1 MRKWEDIVREEL
13 EEYES
18 ALPEGSLDS
27 WRALRDNPAPV
38 TAKHSPFGWAI
49 ASVVAAGIAAVLF
62 LRDSNV
68 PEEGIRI
75 IDQPTPPV
83 VNVVDT
89 SYSTV
94 TPEETEVAC
103 ETKPISVGKLIAQ
116 NNTETEE
123 LPAAKPT
130 ENSPLEQDRESTAPA
145 PEEVAADKPSALES
159 SPYIPENT
167 GAKSVSIKT
176 GLASG
181 AVAGGSLLAALL
193 SSLNNKD
200 VLGVRDMESDSHLN
214 YQDRAETASPLEKP
228 DPKDELT
235 GARYY
240 SFPVKVGL
248 SVGIPIAER
257 WRITS
262 GLQYSRYTSS
272 FTFSLS
278 GEKTQYAHYLGV
290 PVRLDWL
297 FASGRWLDLYV
308 GGGFEGDL
316 CVGATFDGRDI
327 EKDGIGLS
335 LLGAGGLQFN
345 PVRRIGLYVEPG
357 FSWTIPSEKH
367 MLNTYRSENPFMFS
381 VSAGVRLNL
390 GK

>member
-83 VNVVDT
+83 VNVVDS

-94 TPEETEVAC
+94 TPEETK
-103 ETKPISVGKLIAQ
+103 TKPISVGKLIAKK
-116 NNTETEE
+116 NTETEE
-123 LPAAKPT
+123 LPAAKPA

-145 PEEVAADKPSALES
+145 PEEVAADKPSAQES

-181 AVAGGSLLAALL
+181 AVAGGGLLVALL

-240 SFPVKVGL
+240 YFPVKVGL

-308 GGGFEGDL
+308 GGGLEGDL

-335 LLGAGGLQFN
+335 LLGAGGIQFN

>member
-27 WRALRDNPAPV
+27 WRVLRDNPAPV

-94 TPEETEVAC
+94 TPEETK
-103 ETKPISVGKLIAQ
+103 TKPISVGKLIAQ

-123 LPAAKPT
+123 LPAAKPA
-130 ENSPLEQDRESTAPA
+130 ENSPLEQDRESMAPA
-145 PEEVAADKPSALES
+145 PEEVAADKPSAQES

-167 GAKSVSIKT
+167 GTKSVSVKA

-181 AVAGGSLLAALL
+181 AVAGGGLLAALL

-200 VLGVRDMESDSHLN
+200 VLGVRDMESDIHLN

-240 SFPVKVGL
+240 YFPVKVGL

-335 LLGAGGLQFN
+335 LLGAGGIQFN

-367 MLNTYRSENPFMFS
+367 VLNTYRSENPFMFS

>member
-68 PEEGIRI
+68 PEEGIRM
-75 IDQPTPPV
+75 
-83 VNVVDT
+83 
-89 SYSTV
+89 
-94 TPEETEVAC
+94 TPEETK
-103 ETKPISVGKLIAQ
+103 TKPISVGKLIAKQ
-116 NNTETEE
+116 NTETEE
-123 LPAAKPT
+123 LPAAKPA

-145 PEEVAADKPSALES
+145 PEEVVADKPSARES

-167 GAKSVSIKT
+167 GAKSVSIKA

-181 AVAGGSLLAALL
+181 AVAGGGLLAALL

-290 PVRLDWL
+290 PIRLDWL

-335 LLGAGGLQFN
+335 LLGAGGIQFN

-367 MLNTYRSENPFMFS
+367 VLNTYRSENPFMFS

>member
-94 TPEETEVAC
+94 TPEETK
-103 ETKPISVGKLIAQ
+103 TKPISVGKLIAKQ
-116 NNTETEE
+116 NTETEE
-123 LPAAKPT
+123 LPAAKPA

-145 PEEVAADKPSALES
+145 PEEVVADKPSARES

-167 GAKSVSIKT
+167 GAKSVSIKA

-181 AVAGGSLLAALL
+181 AVAGGGLLAALL

-214 YQDRAETASPLEKP
+214 YQNRAETASPLEKP

-240 SFPVKVGL
+240 YFPVKVGL

-308 GGGFEGDL
+308 GGGLEGDL

-335 LLGAGGLQFN
+335 LLGAGGIQFN

>member
-94 TPEETEVAC
+94 TPEETK
-103 ETKPISVGKLIAQ
+103 TKPISVGKLIAKK
-116 NNTETEE
+116 NTETEE
-123 LPAAKPT
+123 LPAAKPA

-145 PEEVAADKPSALES
+145 PEEVAADKPSAQES
-159 SPYIPENT
+159 SPYIPKNT
-167 GAKSVSIKT
+167 VTESVSIKA

-181 AVAGGSLLAALL
+181 AVAGGGLLAALL

-214 YQDRAETASPLEKP
+214 YQNSAETASPLEKP

-240 SFPVKVGL
+240 YFPVKVGL

-297 FASGRWLDLYV
+297 FASGRWLDLYL

-357 FSWTIPSEKH
+357 VSWTIPSEKH
-367 MLNTYRSENPFMFS
+367 VLNTYRSENPFMFS

>member
-1 MRKWEDIVREEL
+1 
-13 EEYES
+13 
-18 ALPEGSLDS
+18 
-27 WRALRDNPAPV
+27 
-38 TAKHSPFGWAI
+38 
-49 ASVVAAGIAAVLF
+49 
-62 LRDSNV
+62 
-68 PEEGIRI
+68 
-75 IDQPTPPV
+75 
-83 VNVVDT
+83 
-89 SYSTV
+89 
-94 TPEETEVAC
+94 
-103 ETKPISVGKLIAQ
+103 
-116 NNTETEE
+116 
-123 LPAAKPT
+123 
-130 ENSPLEQDRESTAPA
+130 
-145 PEEVAADKPSALES
+145 
-159 SPYIPENT
+159 
-167 GAKSVSIKT
+167 
-176 GLASG
+176 
-181 AVAGGSLLAALL
+181 
-193 SSLNNKD
+193 
-200 VLGVRDMESDSHLN
+200 MESDSHFN

-240 SFPVKVGL
+240 YFPVKVGL

-262 GLQYSRYTSS
+262 GLQDSRYTSS

-308 GGGFEGDL
+308 GGGLEGDL

>member
-18 ALPEGSLDS
+18 ALPEGSFDS

-94 TPEETEVAC
+94 TPEETK
-103 ETKPISVGKLIAQ
+103 TKPISVGKLIAQ

-123 LPAAKPT
+123 LPAVKPT

-145 PEEVAADKPSALES
+145 PEEVAADKPSAQES

-167 GAKSVSIKT
+167 VTESVSIMA

-181 AVAGGSLLAALL
+181 AVAGGGLLAALL

-200 VLGVRDMESDSHLN
+200 GLGVRDMESDSHLN

-308 GGGFEGDL
+308 GGGLEGDL

-335 LLGAGGLQFN
+335 LLGAGGIQFN

>member
-94 TPEETEVAC
+94 TPEETK
-103 ETKPISVGKLIAQ
+103 TKPISVCKLIAQ

-123 LPAAKPT
+123 LPAAKPA

-145 PEEVAADKPSALES
+145 PEEVAADKPSAQES

-167 GAKSVSIKT
+167 VTESVSIMA

-181 AVAGGSLLAALL
+181 AVAGGGLLAALL

-235 GARYY
+235 GVRYY
-240 SFPVKVGL
+240 YFPVKVGL

>member
-1 MRKWEDIVREEL
+1 MKKWEDIVREEL

-94 TPEETEVAC
+94 TPEETK
-103 ETKPISVGKLIAQ
+103 TKPISVGKLIAQ

-145 PEEVAADKPSALES
+145 LEEVAADKPSAQES

-167 GAKSVSIKT
+167 VTESVSIMA

-181 AVAGGSLLAALL
+181 AVAGGGLLAALL

-272 FTFSLS
+272 FTFS
-278 GEKTQYAHYLGV
+278 G
-290 PVRLDWL
+290 
-297 FASGRWLDLYV
+297 
-308 GGGFEGDL
+308 
-316 CVGATFDGRDI
+316 
-327 EKDGIGLS
+327 
-335 LLGAGGLQFN
+335 
-345 PVRRIGLYVEPG
+345 
-357 FSWTIPSEKH
+357 
-367 MLNTYRSENPFMFS
+367 
-381 VSAGVRLNL
+381 
-390 GK
+390 

>member
-27 WRALRDNPAPV
+27 WRVLRDNPAPV

-94 TPEETEVAC
+94 TPEETK
-103 ETKPISVGKLIAQ
+103 TKPISVGKLIAQ

-123 LPAAKPT
+123 LPAAKPA
-130 ENSPLEQDRESTAPA
+130 ENSPLEQDRESMAPA
-145 PEEVAADKPSALES
+145 PEEVAADKPSAQES

-167 GAKSVSIKT
+167 GTKSVSVKA

-181 AVAGGSLLAALL
+181 AVAGGGLLAALL

-200 VLGVRDMESDSHLN
+200 VLGVRDMESASHLN
-214 YQDRAETASPLEKP
+214 YQDRAETASPLEIP

-308 GGGFEGDL
+308 GGGLEGDL